1 MLEVNFLG
9 KRNINK
15 KNRKVNMMKK
25 ESNHEKDSNQ
35 KDLTVE
41 QGKPNELSDKQKE
54 ELQVNDGQNDHHMD
68 ERGGN

>member
-1 MLEVNFLG
+1 MLEENFLG
-9 KRNINK
+9 KRNIKK

-54 ELQVNDGQNDHHMD
+54 EL
-68 ERGGN
+68 